1 VRKFYII
8 GFVAVPLLILILAP
22 VRVEDSKELNDEELE
37 CGKTWAY
44 LTFENVIERALI
56 GDIAVTHKIGNI
68 VYASSY
74 TFGGIHMSEVAAN
87 CKAGSAHRVQHA
99 GDT

>member
-1 VRKFYII
+1 MNKSYIV
-8 GFVAVPLLILILAP
+8 GFLGVATLLFFLWP
-22 VRVEDSKELNDEELE
+22 VNVEDSKELTDEELQ
-37 CGKTWAY
+37 CGRTWAY

-56 GDIAVTHKIGNI
+56 KDIAVTHKLGNV

-87 CKAGSAHRVQHA
+87 CRAGNAYRI
-99 GDT
+99 